1 MSSAFGD
8 PPDSG
13 VNVSPSAE
21 GAATRRAS
29 RAAASAA
36 SIRRRGMP
44 VGKARGSYLRPAR
57 TLHFVRVAPSGLS
70 RAPLRLDLELSHPQA
85 PDLEFLDAQLLDPS
99 TADRETADRDR
110 AERNRADGQRADCLG
125 ADYPGADGAGADGHG
140 GMARHL
146 TLPGRPAPS
155 SPGTPARP
163 PGSRACARGRAAAP
177 LRARAGPRDPDK
189 AFG

>member
-57 TLHFVRVAPSGLS
+57 TLHFVRVAPSGL
-70 RAPLRLDLELSHPQA
+70 LRRLFLDLELSHPQA
-85 PDLEFLDAQLLDPS
+85 ADLELVDAQPLDPS
-99 TADRETADRDR
+99 TADRETADR
-110 AERNRADGQRADCLG
+110 NRAQRRGAHGERSDRLG
-125 ADYPGADGAGADGHG
+125 ADRPSADGA
-140 GMARHL
+140 
-146 TLPGRPAPS
+146 
-155 SPGTPARP
+155 
-163 PGSRACARGRAAAP
+163 
-177 LRARAGPRDPDK
+177 
-189 AFG
+189 